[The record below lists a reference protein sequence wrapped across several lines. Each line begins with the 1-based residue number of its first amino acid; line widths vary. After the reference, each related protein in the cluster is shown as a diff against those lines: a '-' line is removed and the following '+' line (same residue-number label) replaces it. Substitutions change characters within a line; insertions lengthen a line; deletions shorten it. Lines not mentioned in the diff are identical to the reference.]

1 LRPAN
6 QRFAGGKLLGVKRIL
21 VRQNKPVVERLCQ
34 KFEKDAKGGAMYRI
48 FVVDDERE
56 IRRGLVNFFPW
67 DILGYEIAGQAE
79 NGKQAFDFIVQNPGM
94 VDVLFTDIK
103 MPVMSGIELVRQ
115 LRQQGIHLKVVLLSA
130 YSEFEYARDGLKMG
144 VVDYVLKPT
153 EYKNLIQTFQ
163 RIACM
168 LDEERGYQEKT
179 GEPEKHLSLH
189 GKIVLEVKQYIKL
202 NYDNTNLDLA
212 AQHINLSPSY
222 LSTIFKQETGMNFS
236 DYLQSQ
242 KMENAARLILGGSRK
257 TYEISG
263 MVGYFS
269 SKNFTR
275 AFKKYFGMSPREYRN
290 NQSQREE

>member
-1 LRPAN
+1 
-6 QRFAGGKLLGVKRIL
+6 
-21 VRQNKPVVERLCQ
+21 
-34 KFEKDAKGGAMYRI
+34 MYRI
-48 FVVDDERE
+48 FVVDDEQE

-67 DILGYEIAGQAE
+67 DMLGYEIAGQAE
-79 NGKQAFDFIVQNPGM
+79 NGRQAFDFIVQNPGS

-115 LRQQGIHLKVVLLSA
+115 LRQRGIHLKVVLLSA

-163 RIACM
+163 RIARM
-168 LDEERGYQEKT
+168 LDEERGCSEKT
-179 GEPEKHLSLH
+179 GEAGKHLSHH
-189 GKIVLEVKQYIKL
+189 GKIVFEVKQYIKL
-202 NYDNTNLDLA
+202 NYANTNLDFA
-212 AQHINLSPSY
+212 AEHVSLSPSY

-242 KMENAARLILGGSRK
+242 KMESAAKLMFNSSRK
-257 TYEISG
+257 TYEISE
-263 MVGYFS
+263 MVGYYS

-275 AFKKYFGMSPREYRN
+275 AFKKYFGVSPREYRN
-290 NQSQREE
+290 NQGREEQ